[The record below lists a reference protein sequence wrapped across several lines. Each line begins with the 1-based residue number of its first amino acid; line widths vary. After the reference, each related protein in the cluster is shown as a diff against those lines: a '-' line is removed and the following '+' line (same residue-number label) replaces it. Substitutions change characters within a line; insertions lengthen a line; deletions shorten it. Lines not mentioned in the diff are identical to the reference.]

1 MKTRIIT
8 AIIGVIAILGLVA
21 AGGWF
26 LTTAVF
32 IVAALSLLEYKE
44 MLAHLD
50 IPIYRDAAVGFLAC
64 VIGVTGFYSLR
75 IFLALIILT
84 FVGILCL
91 VPFIKKTGFAP
102 VYIYGLWDS
111 LLRYWFRFT
120 FHIKR
125 KW

>member
-8 AIIGVIAILGLVA
+8 AIIGVIAVLGLVA

-50 IPIYRDAAVGFLAC
+50 ISIYRDAAVGLFSPYFFGTDNTDFCRRSLSGA
-64 VIGVTGFYSLR
+64 FY
-75 IFLALIILT
+75 
-84 FVGILCL
+84 
-91 VPFIKKTGFAP
+91 KKTGFAP
-102 VYIYGLWDS
+102 VYLYGLRDS
-111 LLRYWFRFT
+111 LLRYRFRFT

>member
-84 FVGILCL
+84 FAFFV
-91 VPFIKKTGFAP
+91 
-102 VYIYGLWDS
+102 W
-111 LLRYWFRFT
+111 
-120 FHIKR
+120 
-125 KW
+125 

>member
-8 AIIGVIAILGLVA
+8 AIIGVIAVLGLVA

-91 VPFIKKTGFAP
+91 VPFIKKQDLHRSADYP
-102 VYIYGLWDS
+102 
-111 LLRYWFRFT
+111 
-120 FHIKR
+120 
-125 KW
+125 